1 VADGWPRGVCAA
13 AGPGTLAAT
22 IRFPGRDAEENGAH
36 YMDTQRLILL
46 VIFSFSLVLLWDAW
60 EKANQPPPQVA
71 ASAVQSQGVPTP
83 TPRTSPENLSA
94 STSPSTARAT
104 GVPGAEAPAAQGTT
118 VQVRTDLV
126 VATINTLGG
135 TLQRLELLKHK
146 AQADEN
152 KNFVLLGRSYNYDAE
167 SGLIGDGLPN
177 HRTIW
182 RVLPGPRELSVG
194 EDKLEVRLAAEGP
207 NGLSVEKVYTFHRN
221 RYLIDVGFEIKN
233 RGTAPVTADTYFQLV
248 RNDKDPPG
256 QTHTSRTYF
265 GPVMYTAE
273 SKYKKISFSD
283 IEEGKA
289 EYPKHAD
296 DGWIGIVQHY
306 FVSAWVPTGKL
317 PREFYLKH
325 LPDGLFAAG
334 LIVSTPRVAPG
345 ASVRVDVPLFAGPQ
359 EQKRLRSVAP
369 GFDLVVDYGWLSI
382 IAWPLFWLLEKYHG
396 LTGNWGV
403 AIILLTITVKLVFF
417 PLSAASYKSMAKMKL
432 VTPRLTKLR
441 EMYGNDRA
449 KLNQAM
455 MELYK
460 TEKINPLGGCFPI
473 VVQIPVFIALYWTLL
488 AAIEL
493 RHAPFIF
500 WIKDLSALD
509 PYYVLPI
516 LMTISM
522 VIQTRMNPKP
532 PDPVQA
538 KVMTF
543 MPFVFSVFFFFFPA
557 GLVLYW
563 LVNNILSILQQWQ
576 IQRMFTRDKPAHDK
590 R

>member
-1 VADGWPRGVCAA
+1 
-13 AGPGTLAAT
+13 
-22 IRFPGRDAEENGAH
+22 
-36 YMDTQRLILL
+36 MDTQRLVLL
-46 VIFSFSLVLLWDAW
+46 VIFGFSLVLLWDAW
-60 EKANQPPPQVA
+60 EKASQPPPQIA
-71 ASAVQSQGVPTP
+71 APAAQREGVPTP
-83 TPRTSPENLSA
+83 TPRPSPDNVSA
-94 STSPSTARAT
+94 APSPSATRAA
-104 GVPGAEAPAAQGTT
+104 GVPGAEAVATRGTM

-152 KNFVLLGRSYNYDAE
+152 KNFVLLGPNYDYEAE

-182 RVLPGPRELSVG
+182 RILPGPRELEAG
-194 EDKLEVRLAAEGP
+194 ADKLEVRLAADGP
-207 NGLSVEKVYTFHRN
+207 NGLSVEKVYTFRRN
-221 RYLIDVGFEIKN
+221 HYLIDVAFEIKN
-233 RGTAPVTADTYFQLV
+233 RGTAPATADAYFQLV
-248 RNDKDPPG
+248 RDDKDPPG

-265 GPVMYTAE
+265 GHVMYTSE

-283 IEEGKA
+283 IAEGKA
-289 EYPKHAD
+289 EYPQHAD

-306 FVSAWVPTGKL
+306 FVSAWVPNGKL
-317 PREFYLKH
+317 PREYYLKR

-334 LIVSTPRVAPG
+334 LIVATPRVAAG
-345 ASVRVDVPLFAGPQ
+345 ASARVDVPLFAGPQ
-359 EQKRLRSVAP
+359 EQKRLKSVAP

-473 VVQIPVFIALYWTLL
+473 LVQIPVFIALYWTLL

-576 IQRMFTRDKPAHDK
+576 IQRMFTRDKPAHGK

>member
-1 VADGWPRGVCAA
+1 
-13 AGPGTLAAT
+13 
-22 IRFPGRDAEENGAH
+22 
-36 YMDTQRLILL
+36 MDTQRLVLL
-46 VIFSFSLVLLWDAW
+46 VIFSFSLVLIWNAW
-60 EKANQPPPQVA
+60 EKANQQPTQYA
-71 ASAVQSQGVPTP
+71 APATQSQGVPTP
-83 TPRTSPENLSA
+83 TPRPSAENLSPAMA
-94 STSPSTARAT
+94 STGRAT
-104 GVPGAEAPAAQGTT
+104 GVPGAKTPVAPGAT
-118 VQVRTDLV
+118 VEVRTDLL
-126 VATINTLGG
+126 VATISTVGG
-135 TLQRLELLKHK
+135 TLERLELLKHK

-152 KNFVLLGRSYNYDAE
+152 KDFVLLGQSFAYEAE
-167 SGLIGDGLPN
+167 SGLIGDGFPN
-177 HRTIW
+177 HRTVW
-182 RVLPGPRELSVG
+182 RVLPGPRELAASA
-194 EDKLEVRLAAEGP
+194 DKLEVRFVADGP
-207 NGLSVEKVYTFHRN
+207 NGLSVEKIYTFHRN
-221 RYLIDVGFEIKN
+221 RYLIDVSLDLKN
-233 RGTAPVTADTYFQLV
+233 QGTTPVTADAYFQLV

-265 GPVMYTAE
+265 GPVLYTAE

-306 FVSAWVPTGKL
+306 FVSAWVPRGKL
-317 PREFYLKH
+317 PREFYLKR

-334 LIVSTPRVAPG
+334 LIVSTPRLAPG
-345 ASVRVDVPLFAGPQ
+345 ASARVDVPLYAGPQ
-359 EQKRLRSVAP
+359 EQKRLKGVAP

-382 IAWPLFWLLEKYHG
+382 IAWPLFWLLEKYHS

-403 AIILLTITVKLVFF
+403 AIILLTVTVKLVFF
-417 PLSAASYKSMAKMKL
+417 PLSAASYKSMARMKL

-473 VVQIPVFIALYWTLL
+473 VVQIPVFIALYWVLL
-488 AAIEL
+488 GAIEL

-576 IQRMFTRDKPAHDK
+576 IQRMFARDKPAHGK